1 MIQLEQL
8 QRTRAVEMEKEKKR
22 GEMGCTVETARTS
35 RGREEEEEEGEEEG
49 EAEGAKKRTCL
60 AKAREV
66 VDLRPWKVGIWTVGS
81 VKTAELEAA
90 KDDGVVMGGGIR
102 VVGNW
107 RNVQ

>member
-1 MIQLEQL
+1 
-8 QRTRAVEMEKEKKR
+8 MEKEKKR